1 MNCLDIKITGLNTP
15 LVIKVND
22 VAQHLNPYT
31 SDVAQHLNPYTSVV
45 CGVDFSWVI
54 LSDASGDNL
63 YDASGDTLLV
73 KIK

>member
-15 LVIKVND
+15 LVIKVN
-22 VAQHLNPYT
+22 
-31 SDVAQHLNPYTSVV
+31 DVAQHLNPYTSVV